1 MRWNWLP
8 VLIGILSGL
17 ILGIFVF
24 AVIEN
29 KDKERD
35 YRYLFIREYRIFSPE
50 VPPEISFAGEK
61 APLDLFYVRESLDR
75 EILAAT
81 FMHSSTILMFKRANR
96 YFPVIE
102 PILKKNRIPDDFKY
116 LAIAE
121 SNLSNAVSPSN
132 AEGFWQFLK
141 GTAIR
146 YGLEVNAE
154 VDERYNL
161 EKATQAACDYLR
173 DAYREYGSWT
183 LAAASYNRGMDGVS
197 DAVGNQKVNSYY
209 DLYLVDESARYI
221 YRILALKQVYN
232 HPVQYGFYLRQSDF
246 YPPVPVYTVTVD
258 SAITSLPDFARKM
271 NLNYRV
277 LREFNPWIKRYNL
290 PNKSGKTYTFLLPKE
305 GAMKTDLLRKSLPD
319 PDTFFN
325 DTLRIDEIR

>member
-246 YPPVPVYTVTVD
+246 YPAVPVYTVTVD